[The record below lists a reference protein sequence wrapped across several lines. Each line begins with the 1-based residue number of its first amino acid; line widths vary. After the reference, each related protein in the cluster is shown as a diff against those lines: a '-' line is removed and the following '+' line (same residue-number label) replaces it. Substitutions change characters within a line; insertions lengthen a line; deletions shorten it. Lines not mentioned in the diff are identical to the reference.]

1 MDDFDR
7 HIVLI
12 RTSRMLNQGLLL
24 KLRMSPKRYPLSVG
38 VADVL
43 STMHE

>member
-1 MDDFDR
+1 MYNIDR

-12 RTSRMLNQGLLL
+12 RTIRMLNQALSL
-24 KLRMSPKRYPLSVG
+24 KLWMSPKRYSLSVG